1 MSLYSYSNMFFGCL
15 VSLLN
20 LCRLKYWQA
29 PMWYGVVFVF
39 SQLYSKA
46 SHVFPHV
53 CRLRIM
59 GIIGV
64 RQIVIS
70 GQCISTIS
78 TQYSSTGLP
87 SATSITFSCQQVAP
101 EVSYLQSLALF
112 HITSVWSDQD
122 FRGNQCSIIPLCN
135 SLCLVYYDLST
146 PELMSKCNN
155 FLQSVQYLRGRIS
168 QDIIIWSPIAN
179 PNILMIKF
187 MHSDDKVYAFWW

>member
-1 MSLYSYSNMFFGCL
+1 MFFGCL

-70 GQCISTIS
+70 GQWY
-78 TQYSSTGLP
+78 QYDQYASTGLP
-87 SATSITFSCQQVAP
+87 SATSIIFSCQQVTP
-101 EVSYLQSLALF
+101 EISYLQSLALF
-112 HITSVWSDQD
+112 HITSFWSDQD
-122 FRGNQCSIIPLCN
+122 PRGNQCSIIPPLWLFLWSVILNMEIQFCKLIN
-135 SLCLVYYDLST
+135 NIYWLASLFIFWSSSSKSVLHNPTSFNTLAWHHCHQQLFFLLLSI
-146 PELMSKCNN
+146 
-155 FLQSVQYLRGRIS
+155 VQHHL
-168 QDIIIWSPIAN
+168 
-179 PNILMIKF
+179 LL
-187 MHSDDKVYAFWW
+187 